1 MLKQIKTNYD
11 SSYDKDI
18 NFKDFKST
26 CDYLESIIDFSI
38 VNKDIKT
45 FYLFLYLHDTIDI
58 LHSKDYKDLYD
69 EWSYNINYNYAYS
82 IEGFGIDDLTHYK
95 DDLKDEIDTHLHST
109 LEKMFTI

>member
-1 MLKQIKTNYD
+1 MLKKIETVFD
-11 SSYDKDI
+11 STYSKDI
-18 NFKDFKST
+18 NYADFKST

-45 FYLFLYLHDTIDI
+45 FYLFLYLNDTIDI
-58 LHSKDYKDLYD
+58 LHLKENKDLYD

-95 DDLKDEIDTHLHST
+95 DDLKDEIDTHVHST

>member
-11 SSYDKDI
+11 STYDKDI
-18 NFKDFKST
+18 NIENFKDT
-26 CDYLESIIDFSI
+26 CEYLKSIIDFSI

-45 FYLFLYLHDTIDI
+45 FYLFLYLNDTIDI
-58 LHSKDYKDLYD
+58 LHSKEYKDLYD
-69 EWSYNINYNYAYS
+69 EWSYNINYEYAYS

-95 DDLKDEIDTHLHST
+95 DNIKDKIDTHIYST